1 MMSERKAAMSDTAD
15 LVTFIGRLRLVA
27 GMIEMGD
34 KISWGTDSALLREA
48 ADRLSLWKSVADE
61 RQTQIIR
68 ERAAYDSLRKD
79 LS

>member
-1 MMSERKAAMSDTAD
+1 MSDTAD